1 MQKQTSHGFTLELH
15 KTTDSASKI
24 ISGNHCSL
32 SFCMETNKWQLHEV
46 TIKKN
51 CMLKIRPCDY
61 PIKAATRCFHV
72 VLFAK
77 RQGQFGP

>member
-46 TIKKN
+46 TIKK
-51 CMLKIRPCDY
+51 R
-61 PIKAATRCFHV
+61 
-72 VLFAK
+72 
-77 RQGQFGP
+77 

>member
-24 ISGNHCSL
+24 IFGDHCSL

-46 TIKKN
+46 TIN
-51 CMLKIRPCDY
+51 WD
-61 PIKAATRCFHV
+61 V
-72 VLFAK
+72 
-77 RQGQFGP
+77 QEGSSW

>member
-24 ISGNHCSL
+24 VFGNHCSL

-46 TIKKN
+46 TIN
-51 CMLKIRPCDY
+51 WD
-61 PIKAATRCFHV
+61 V
-72 VLFAK
+72 
-77 RQGQFGP
+77 QEGSSW